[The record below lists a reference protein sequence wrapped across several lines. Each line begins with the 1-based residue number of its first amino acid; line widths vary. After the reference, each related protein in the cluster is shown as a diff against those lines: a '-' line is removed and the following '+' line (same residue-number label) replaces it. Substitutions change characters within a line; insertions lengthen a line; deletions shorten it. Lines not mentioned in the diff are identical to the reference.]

1 MTRAG
6 SWFRCA
12 GVAAVLGALLGCEGG
27 GAPDLLDSETW
38 VGARNQ
44 ESCLTVRPLAGA
56 TKLTRFR
63 EGEGRNLSDISV
75 EAEFVSVSAFCGYG
89 SGVSGVFS
97 RHGGV
102 SDFFAA
108 AAGNT
113 VNPSAYGIEVI
124 ITAWRGPAEQSDS
137 VYEIPYFVAILDPN
151 GRKVDKKVYTSEI
164 RFPPGATRVTQAE
177 PERIA
182 LKFGELKGVA
192 PWQLDIL
199 VGFQLTPEELEYA
212 RTHKR

>member
-1 MTRAG
+1 MTKAG
-6 SWFRCA
+6 SWFRFA
-12 GVAAVLGALLGCEGG
+12 GVPVVLGALFGCEVGDG
-27 GAPDLLDSETW
+27 PDILSAETW
-38 VGARNQ
+38 VGPKNP

-75 EAEFVSVSAFCGYG
+75 EAEFVSVSAYCGYG
-89 SGVSGVFS
+89 SGVAGVFG

-113 VNPSAYGIEVI
+113 VNPSAYGIEVR
-124 ITAWRGPAEQSDS
+124 ITAWRGPAEQSDL
-137 VYEIPYFVAILDPN
+137 VHEIPYFVAILDPN

-182 LKFGELKGVA
+182 LQFGKLNGLA

-199 VGFQLTPEELEYA
+199 VGFQLTPEELEYQ